1 MTMGCAD
8 KRKAGEMSGGQ
19 SQMSSGEGMVRG
31 QTSAGLPDVELVE
44 YLRERTGQTTA
55 MAPGP
60 QGQMPGGGMH
70 IGPQETQMGTMSAGQ
85 HGEMP
90 GGEMRAGPQETHT
103 VVTAPQGHGQ
113 ASASAMDAE
122 LAAYLRERQTESS

>member
-1 MTMGCAD
+1 
-8 KRKAGEMSGGQ
+8 Q

-31 QTSAGLPDVELVE
+31 QTAAGLPDVELVE

-90 GGEMRAGPQETHT
+90 GRETQMGTMPAGQHGEMPGREMRTGSGETQMGT
-103 VVTAPQGHGQ
+103 MPVGQ
-113 ASASAMDAE
+113 PGEMPG
-122 LAAYLRERQTESS
+122 REMS